1 MAICKHALLSELL
14 VARTSP
20 DPHCNAMQRGRFK
33 SGQMQR
39 EFEDAAF
46 ALNVGEISGIV
57 STPSGLHL
65 IMRTPLE
72 PLSE

>member
-1 MAICKHALLSELL
+1 
-14 VARTSP
+14 
-20 DPHCNAMQRGRFK
+20 MQRGRFK

-39 EFEDAAF
+39 EFEDPAF
-46 ALNVGEISGIV
+46 ALNEGEISGIV